1 VKIRRAERVA
11 VTLTDPMDAYLDD
24 LVKIGAYGANK
35 PDVAS
40 YLIRR
45 VLDDLLRVGVLEI
58 KKGIK

>member
-1 VKIRRAERVA
+1 
-11 VTLTDPMDAYLDD
+11 MDAYLDD